1 MTWSASILWQ
11 CNAFISRENKPQPRP
26 TWHLAQFRRPY
37 QVSSHK
43 PLVHPF
49 ALPFQGMSYYP
60 PSVATMSQSP
70 PVISS
75 NSNYRLIFDNALSAY
90 KKETGKDLTSDPLLL
105 RLRSCNS
112 PDAVLA
118 LLREHIPGF
127 DQPGSSGDRL
137 SNWLNPT
144 VNVLYSFSSTIG
156 GAVGLVSIVGAIHP
170 RLEL

>member
-1 MTWSASILWQ
+1 
-11 CNAFISRENKPQPRP
+11 
-26 TWHLAQFRRPY
+26 
-37 QVSSHK
+37 
-43 PLVHPF
+43 
-49 ALPFQGMSYYP
+49 
-60 PSVATMSQSP
+60 MSQSP

>member
-1 MTWSASILWQ
+1 
-11 CNAFISRENKPQPRP
+11 
-26 TWHLAQFRRPY
+26 
-37 QVSSHK
+37 
-43 PLVHPF
+43 
-49 ALPFQGMSYYP
+49 
-60 PSVATMSQSP
+60 MSQNP

-75 NSNYRLIFDNALSAY
+75 DSNYRLIFDNALSAY

-105 RLRSCNS
+105 RLRSCDS

-118 LLREHIPGF
+118 LLREQIPGF
-127 DQPGSSGDRL
+127 DRTGGSGDRL

-156 GAVGLVSIVGAIHP
+156 GAVGLVSIVEAIYL